1 MNVAIVTVGDE
12 ILAGSTTN
20 TNASWLAERITERGS
35 SVDRI
40 LTIPDDRELIAEYV
54 ARWSDAFDA
63 VIVTGGIGGTPDDV
77 TVEAVADGLERE
89 FVVHGEIKERLV
101 EKAAVPGRKS
111 GDGRGVRS
119 ATRHRRGGL
128 DSRGRDADRRRRG
141 WAPGCIVE
149 NVYVLAGIPD
159 EMKAMFESVA
169 DEFQGDAVARTIY
182 TPAPEGSLH
191 EAPRGVTERFDVA
204 VGSYPRSENR
214 PGRIRV
220 SSTDLETVEAAIG
233 WLREHVETTRA
244 AVLER
249 RDGGVAA
256 SSEVS
261 DCDLSLQSDRRSST
275 IRTRTAVSPATV
287 RTNRSPVAATGKIR
301 STPVAGSSRVG
312 SNPVL

>member
-101 EKAAVPGRKS
+101 EKAAAFRDENPEMVEEYDLQLDIDAAASIPEG
-111 GDGRGVRS
+111 
-119 ATRHRRGGL
+119 ATPIVV
-128 DSRGRDADRRRRG
+128 DEG

-191 EAPRGVTERFDVA
+191 EALEGVTERFDVA

-233 WLREHVETTRA
+233 WLREHVETT
-244 AVLER
+244 EPPS
-249 RDGGVAA
+249 
-256 SSEVS
+256 SSEG
-261 DCDLSLQSDRRSST
+261 
-275 IRTRTAVSPATV
+275 TAE
-287 RTNRSPVAATGKIR
+287 
-301 STPVAGSSRVG
+301 
-312 SNPVL
+312 